1 MSRLLKILI
10 IVGVLMSLC
19 SCQLLTDTG
28 AAMDCM
34 TGNDYGVCEYLSD

>member
-19 SCQLLTDTG
+19 SCDILTGTG
-28 AAMDCM
+28 VAMDCM
-34 TGNDYGVCEYLSD
+34 TGDDYGGCEYLSD